1 MAVGFGGSLR
11 SKMTVAFGLIVLV
24 GCAVLSYIGQDRATR
39 ALESE
44 AQEAMLR
51 VARQAAETVDNRL
64 LSRVYIV
71 EAVANGLVVRGKV
84 GEREATWEER
94 LEALRQEHQRVKG
107 LGFLEFGL
115 ADKEGNVTFVSS
127 DNPEPKS
134 ANVADREYFRAALR
148 GETAVSSSLISK
160 VHNVVVFAVAAPVRD
175 PASNE
180 VKGVLV
186 GGIEGSR
193 FTGIISNVTYG
204 QSGYALVVDGTGKL
218 VAHKE
223 AERVMAQE
231 NLLEQA
237 KADPSLAAW
246 AEVVERM
253 TRREEGVAFCSL
265 NGQEQVVAFAP
276 IKTTGWSL
284 ALVAPKAEVL
294 SRVSSLKH
302 YLLLAS
308 ILIVLLALGATFV
321 LAGSIISPL
330 KAAVRH
336 LGLFAGGDFTE
347 PVPERLLRLRDETG
361 RVLQALERLRESI
374 RPLIGQVRE
383 QVKALAQ
390 AAESLSTA
398 SEGIASSS
406 GEVAKAIQ
414 QVAAGAGEQT
424 GHLHEILGLVENITA
439 NLERVYAELG
449 RVKSITEHTTRLAQ
463 TGKGE
468 LDGLVQSI
476 GSVREAFSRVLERLQ
491 ALKAPVSQVGEILDA
506 INDIAEQTNL
516 LSLNAAIEAA
526 RAGEAGR
533 GFAVVA
539 DEVRKLAEQS
549 RASSDRIR
557 VLLESIAGETNQL
570 VTTSEEVNQEVI
582 GQLTKVEETIRAFD
596 DILEAVGQIEPMVQA
611 TYRQVDNTVKAKEV
625 LLDRVQSISA
635 VAEEASASA
644 EEISASAEE
653 VSASTEEVSASAQ
666 EVMAVARR
674 LTEQVDRFR
683 V

>member
-1 MAVGFGGSLR
+1 
-11 SKMTVAFGLIVLV
+11 MTVAFGLIVLV

-246 AEVVERM
+246 AEVIERM